1 MYVRDTIAAIATAPG
16 RGGIGIVR
24 VSGPDAVSVATAVTG
39 LVPETR
45 YATYCRFKG
54 ADGETIDEGIALY
67 FKGPDSF
74 TGEDVLEL
82 QGHGGPVVLD
92 MLLNRVLETG
102 VRIAEPG
109 EFTQRAFLNDKID
122 LAQAEAIA
130 DLIDS
135 GTQLAARGAM
145 RSLQGE
151 FSRRISRLLTRVIE
165 LRIYVEA
172 AIDFPEEE
180 IDFLSDD
187 RIESQLREVKR
198 TLMLILDEAHAG
210 ALLSEGA
217 SVVLVG
223 KPNAGKSSLMNA
235 MTGRETSIVTHIPGT
250 TRDIVHESLQLDGI
264 PLRMI
269 DTAGIRESTD
279 VVESEGVRRAV
290 KAVQEADLV
299 IALVDA
305 SLAPAEWQ
313 ADLAE
318 LDELLHGDA
327 IVVFNKIDLL
337 EPGQELPSRGLAV
350 SVKTGEGMAPLK
362 AALKRQLGV
371 EAELEGGFTART
383 RHLNALSAALVAIE
397 AGEAALVEL
406 AAGELLAE
414 ELNEC
419 QKALGRITG
428 EFTADDLLGEIF
440 SSFCIGK

>member
-1 MYVRDTIAAIATAPG
+1 MYVRDTIAAVATAPG

-24 VSGPDAVSVATAVTG
+24 VSGPDVVSVATAVTG
-39 LVPETR
+39 LVPEPR
-45 YATYCRFKG
+45 YAAYCRFKG
-54 ADGETIDEGIALY
+54 ADGATIDEGIALY

-92 MLLNRVLETG
+92 MLLNRILETG

-180 IDFLSDD
+180 IDFLSDE
-187 RIESQLREVKR
+187 RIESQLHEVKR

-299 IALVDA
+299 VALVDA
-305 SLAPAEWQ
+305 SLAPAERQ

-337 EPGQELPSRGLAV
+337 EPGQELPPRGLAV

-414 ELNEC
+414 ELSEC

>member
-1 MYVRDTIAAIATAPG
+1 
-16 RGGIGIVR
+16 
-24 VSGPDAVSVATAVTG
+24 
-39 LVPETR
+39 
-45 YATYCRFKG
+45 
-54 ADGETIDEGIALY
+54 
-67 FKGPDSF
+67 
-74 TGEDVLEL
+74 
-82 QGHGGPVVLD
+82 
-92 MLLNRVLETG
+92 
-102 VRIAEPG
+102 
-109 EFTQRAFLNDKID
+109 
-122 LAQAEAIA
+122 
-130 DLIDS
+130 
-135 GTQLAARGAM
+135 M

-187 RIESQLREVKR
+187 RIESQLLEVKR

-305 SLAPAEWQ
+305 SLAPAERQ

-362 AALKRQLGV
+362 SALKRQLGV

>member
-1 MYVRDTIAAIATAPG
+1 MYVEDTIAAVATAPG

-24 VSGPDAVSVATAVTG
+24 VSGPDVTSIAAAVTG
-39 LVPETR
+39 RLPEPR
-45 YATYCRFKG
+45 YATYSRFKDANG
-54 ADGETIDEGIALY
+54 DTIDEGIALY

-92 MLLNRVLETG
+92 MLLNRILELG

-109 EFTQRAFLNDKID
+109 EFSQRAFLNDKID

-151 FSRRISRLLTRVIE
+151 FSRRISALLASVIE

-180 IDFLSDD
+180 IDFLSDE
-187 RIESQLREVKR
+187 RIESQLREVKSA
-198 TLMLILDEAHAG
+198 LKLILDEAHAG

-217 SVVLVG
+217 AVVLVG

-235 MTGRETSIVTHIPGT
+235 MTGRDTSIVTHIPGT
-250 TRDIVHESLQLDGI
+250 TRDIVHETLQLDGI

-299 IALVDA
+299 IALIDA
-305 SLAPAEWQ
+305 SLAPADSQ
-313 ADLAE
+313 ADIAE
-318 LDELLHGDA
+318 LDDLLCGEA

-337 EPGQELPSRGLAV
+337 EAGEALPAGGIAV
-350 SVKTGEGMAPLK
+350 SVKTGEGMPSLK
-362 AALKRQLGV
+362 TALKRQLGV
-371 EAELEGGFTART
+371 ETELEGGFTART
-383 RHLNALSAALVAIE
+383 RHLNALSAALAAVE

-414 ELNEC
+414 ELSQC
-419 QKALGRITG
+419 QKALSRITG

>member
-1 MYVRDTIAAIATAPG
+1 MYVEDTIAAVATAPG

-24 VSGPDAVSVATAVTG
+24 VSGPDVTSIAAAVTG
-39 LVPETR
+39 RLPEPR
-45 YATYCRFKG
+45 YATYSRFKDANG
-54 ADGETIDEGIALY
+54 DTIDEGIALY

-92 MLLNRVLETG
+92 MLLNRILELG

-109 EFTQRAFLNDKID
+109 EFSQRAFLNDKID

-151 FSRRISRLLTRVIE
+151 FSRRISALLASVIE

-180 IDFLSDD
+180 IDFLSDE
-187 RIESQLREVKR
+187 RIESQLREVKSA
-198 TLMLILDEAHAG
+198 LKLILDEAHAG

-217 SVVLVG
+217 AVVLVG

-235 MTGRETSIVTHIPGT
+235 MTGRDTSIVTHIPGT
-250 TRDIVHESLQLDGI
+250 TRDIVHETLQLDGI

-299 IALVDA
+299 IALIDA
-305 SLAPAEWQ
+305 SLAPADRQ

-318 LDELLHGDA
+318 LDDLLSGEA

-337 EPGQELPSRGLAV
+337 EAGEALPAGGIAV
-350 SVKTGEGMAPLK
+350 SVKTGEGMPSLK
-362 AALKRQLGV
+362 TALKRQLGV
-371 EAELEGGFTART
+371 ETELEGGFTART
-383 RHLNALSAALVAIE
+383 RHLNALSAALAAVE

-414 ELNEC
+414 ELSQC
-419 QKALGRITG
+419 QKALSRITG